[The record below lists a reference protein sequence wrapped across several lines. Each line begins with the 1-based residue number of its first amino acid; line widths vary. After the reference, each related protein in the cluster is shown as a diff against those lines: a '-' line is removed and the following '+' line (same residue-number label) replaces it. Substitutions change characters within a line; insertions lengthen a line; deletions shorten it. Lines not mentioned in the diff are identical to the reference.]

1 MYLPLVSSCIVM
13 VSLGVHTAY
22 CSRCL
27 CSVYIVWILRV
38 SGILFWFGNT
48 GNSIECWLFSLSMQ
62 QSRRERSE
70 MKHYVWNNSFDLMA
84 CLNQSIAWKITQNDF
99 KRNKKINGWQ
109 WLFCPNEDTCENP
122 FFIRGKSVKQKTH
135 AHTGT
140 NHSHV
145 WSSVIRKRIRKWFT
159 LVYKNKANGKWKTE
173 NGHTLFV
180 LIFRFLSSI
189 SWFWIVYQI
198 FYKTVSA
205 QRVLATWIHIDCR
218 ADVTTALMYSRGCDG
233 DDDCDHNDDRNCNC
247 CTNSFSQS
255 DCHRFYAFWLK
266 RERQTSS
273 CQYDDDLFQFIFQF
287 SSVEFRGRYKE
298 EKTVLIRR
306 ALNRSVRFYIV
317 YSSV

>member
-1 MYLPLVSSCIVM
+1 MLVIF
-13 VSLGVHTAY
+13 TFNATKPE
-22 CSRCL
+22 REK
-27 CSVYIVWILRV
+27 WNEALRMEQF
-38 SGILFWFGNT
+38 FWFDGMFK
-48 GNSIECWLFSLSMQ
+48 SINCMENYTKWFQ
-62 QSRRERSE
+62 KEQ
-70 MKHYVWNNSFDLMA
+70 
-84 CLNQSIAWKITQNDF
+84 
-99 KRNKKINGWQ
+99 KINGWQ

-159 LVYKNKANGKWKTE
+159 LVDKNKANGKWKTD
-173 NGHTLFV
+173 TRSLFV
-180 LIFRFLSSI
+180 LMFRFLSSI

-218 ADVTTALMYSRGCDG
+218 ADATTALMYSRGCDG

-255 DCHRFYAFWLK
+255 DCHRFYAFWLEK
-266 RERQTSS
+266 ERDRH
-273 CQYDDDLFQFIFQF
+273 DDVNTTMIYFSLFF
-287 SSVEFRGRYKE
+287 SSVQ
-298 EKTVLIRR
+298 L
-306 ALNRSVRFYIV
+306 
-317 YSSV
+317 SSVEDTKKKKQYW